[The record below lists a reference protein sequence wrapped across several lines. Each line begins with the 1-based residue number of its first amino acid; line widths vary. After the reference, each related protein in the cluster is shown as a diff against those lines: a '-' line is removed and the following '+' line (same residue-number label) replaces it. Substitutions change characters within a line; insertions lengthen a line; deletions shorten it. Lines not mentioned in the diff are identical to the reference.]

1 MPLPQNHR
9 PSSPQSASQNHTN
22 QRPAPFAAPIPS
34 VSSQRPAARPGK
46 PVQQQ
51 SAPVEEP
58 TANDNNMSFDFDDDG
73 FEMSSEPVNPAA
85 PMQSPANQAY
95 LDRRKNEM
103 RVNAR
108 NPFSVPNAKSDSIP
122 APLAAP
128 RPAPSYNPPKE
139 DDDEPTIEDTKS
151 SIAPA
156 NNDKSAITDKH
167 EPTTFDN
174 TVNNVNNYDNTG
186 INTNT
191 VNAKDEG
198 ADFGAVS
205 IGLASSTIL
214 TTIITLGVVI
224 GIQTDNYDVIKYVMA
239 GALICIPL
247 LALVASIIAF
257 TKHHG
262 SKVAAIV
269 GAVLAVFTLGVGGY
283 AYTQSDALA
292 TKASNQISQRVQ
304 KAMTNA
310 MNSAFSSS
318 GSSDSGSIS
327 DNDSQSD
334 TDGSQLNS
342 SDESSDESS
351 YYSDDTVSVSPSTD
365 DSTTTDDGSQDASS
379 DSTTDDST
387 TTTPDADSSA
397 QTQDDSTAATPSE

>member
-22 QRPAPFAAPIPS
+22 QRPAPFAAPRPPAA
-34 VSSQRPAARPGK
+34 SSQRPAARPGK

-58 TANDNNMSFDFDDDG
+58 TDNNMSFDFDDDG

-85 PMQSPANQAY
+85 PMPSPANQAY

-139 DDDEPTIEDTKS
+139 DDDEPTIEDTRS
-151 SIAPA
+151 SIAPT
-156 NNDKSAITDKH
+156 NNDKSAIADK
-167 EPTTFDN
+167 PKPATFDN

-186 INTNT
+186 TNTNA

-224 GIQTDNYDVIKYVMA
+224 GIQTDNYDIIKYVMA

-247 LALVASIIAF
+247 FALVASIIAF

-269 GAVLAVFTLGVGGY
+269 GAVLAVLTLGVGGY

-292 TKASNQISQRVQ
+292 NKASNQISQRVQ

-310 MNSAFSSS
+310 MNSAFSSYGS
-318 GSSDSGSIS
+318 GSTS

-342 SDESSDESS
+342 SNESSDESS

-365 DSTTTDDGSQDASS
+365 DSSQDASS
-379 DSTTDDST
+379 DSTADDST

-397 QTQDDSTAATPSE
+397 QAQDDSTAATPSE

>member
-22 QRPAPFAAPIPS
+22 QRPAPFAAPRPPA
-34 VSSQRPAARPGK
+34 SSQRPAARPGK

-51 SAPVEEP
+51 PAPVEEP
-58 TANDNNMSFDFDDDG
+58 TVNDNNMSFDFDDDG

-85 PMQSPANQAY
+85 PMPSPANQAY

-139 DDDEPTIEDTKS
+139 DENEPTIKDTKS
-151 SIAPA
+151 SIAPTG
-156 NNDKSAITDKH
+156 NDKSAITDKP
-167 EPTTFDN
+167 EPTTVDN
-174 TVNNVNNYDNTG
+174 TVNNVNNYDSTG
-186 INTNT
+186 TNI

-224 GIQTDNYDVIKYVMA
+224 GIQTDNYDIIKYVMA

-269 GAVLAVFTLGVGGY
+269 GAVLAVLTLCVGGY
-283 AYTQSDALA
+283 AGMQSDALA

-327 DNDSQSD
+327 DETNDSSDSQSEA
-334 TDGSQLNS
+334 NN
-342 SDESSDESS
+342 DESS

-365 DSTTTDDGSQDASS
+365 DSTTTDDSSQDAASS

-397 QTQDDSTAATPSE
+397 QAQDDSTAATPSE

>member
-9 PSSPQSASQNHTN
+9 PSSPQSVSQNHTN
-22 QRPAPFAAPIPS
+22 QRPAPFAAPRPS
-34 VSSQRPAARPGK
+34 ASSQRPAARPGK

-58 TANDNNMSFDFDDDG
+58 TVNDNNMSFDFDDDG

-85 PMQSPANQAY
+85 PMPSPANQAY

-139 DDDEPTIEDTKS
+139 DDDEPTIEDTRS
-151 SIAPA
+151 SIAPT
-156 NNDKSAITDKH
+156 NNDKSAIADKP
-167 EPTTFDN
+167 EPATFDN

-186 INTNT
+186 TNTNT

-224 GIQTDNYDVIKYVMA
+224 GIQTDNYDIIKYVMA

-269 GAVLAVFTLGVGGY
+269 GAVLAVLTLGVGGY
-283 AYTQSDALA
+283 AGMQSDALA

-327 DNDSQSD
+327 DETNDSLDSQS
-334 TDGSQLNS
+334 
-342 SDESSDESS
+342 ESNNDESS

-365 DSTTTDDGSQDASS
+365 DGSQDAASS

-387 TTTPDADSSA
+387 TTTSDADSSA
-397 QTQDDSTAATPSE
+397 QAQDDSTAATPSE

>member
-9 PSSPQSASQNHTN
+9 PSSPQSASQNHNN
-22 QRPAPFAAPIPS
+22 QRPAPFAAP
-34 VSSQRPAARPGK
+34 RPTARPDK

-58 TANDNNMSFDFDDDG
+58 TVNDNNMSFDFDDDG
-73 FEMSSEPVNPAA
+73 FEMSNEPVNPAA
-85 PMQSPANQAY
+85 PMPSPANQAY

-151 SIAPA
+151 SITPT
-156 NNDKSAITDKH
+156 NNDKSAITNKP
-167 EPTTFDN
+167 EPTTVDN
-174 TVNNVNNYDNTG
+174 TVNSVNNYDNTG
-186 INTNT
+186 TNTNA

-224 GIQTDNYDVIKYVMA
+224 GIQTDNYDIIKYVMA

-283 AYTQSDALA
+283 AYMQSDALA
-292 TKASNQISQRVQ
+292 NKASNQISQRVQ

-318 GSSDSGSIS
+318 GSGSTS

-334 TDGSQLNS
+334 TDSSQLNS
-342 SDESSDESS
+342 SNESSDESS

-365 DSTTTDDGSQDASS
+365 DATTTDDSSQDAASS

-397 QTQDDSTAATPSE
+397 QAQDDSTAATPSE

>member
-9 PSSPQSASQNHTN
+9 PSSPQSASQNRNN
-22 QRPAPFAAPIPS
+22 QRPAPFAAPRPPA
-34 VSSQRPAARPGK
+34 SSQRPAARPGK

-58 TANDNNMSFDFDDDG
+58 TVNDNNMSFDFDDDG

-85 PMQSPANQAY
+85 PMPSPANQAY

-139 DDDEPTIEDTKS
+139 DENEPTIEDTNS
-151 SIAPA
+151 SIEST
-156 NNDKSAITDKH
+156 NNDKSAITDKP
-167 EPTTFDN
+167 EPTTVDN

-186 INTNT
+186 TNI

-224 GIQTDNYDVIKYVMA
+224 GIQTDNYDIIKYVMA

-269 GAVLAVFTLGVGGY
+269 GAVLAVLTLCVGGY
-283 AYTQSDALA
+283 AGMQSDALA

-318 GSSDSGSIS
+318 GSGSGSIS
-327 DNDSQSD
+327 DETNDSSDSQSEA
-334 TDGSQLNS
+334 NN
-342 SDESSDESS
+342 DESS

-365 DSTTTDDGSQDASS
+365 DSTTTDDSSQDAASS

-397 QTQDDSTAATPSE
+397 QAQDDSTAATPSE

>member
-9 PSSPQSASQNHTN
+9 PSSPQSVSQNHTN
-22 QRPAPFAAPIPS
+22 QRPAPFAAPRPS
-34 VSSQRPAARPGK
+34 ASSQRPAARPGK

-51 SAPVEEP
+51 SASVEEP
-58 TANDNNMSFDFDDDG
+58 TDNNMSFDFDDDG

-85 PMQSPANQAY
+85 PMPSPANQAY

-156 NNDKSAITDKH
+156 NNDKSAITYKQ
-167 EPTTFDN
+167 EPTTVDN

-186 INTNT
+186 TNTNT

-224 GIQTDNYDVIKYVMA
+224 GIQTDNYDIIKYVMA

-283 AYTQSDALA
+283 AYMQSDALA
-292 TKASNQISQRVQ
+292 NKASNQISQRVQ

-318 GSSDSGSIS
+318 GSGSTS

-334 TDGSQLNS
+334 TDSSQLNS

-365 DSTTTDDGSQDASS
+365 DSSQDASS
-379 DSTTDDST
+379 DGTADDST

-397 QTQDDSTAATPSE
+397 QAQDDSTAAMPSE

>member
-22 QRPAPFAAPIPS
+22 QRPAPFAAPRPPA
-34 VSSQRPAARPGK
+34 SSQRPAARPGK

-51 SAPVEEP
+51 PAPVEKP
-58 TANDNNMSFDFDDDG
+58 TVNDNNMSFDFDDDG

-85 PMQSPANQAY
+85 PMPSPANQAY

-139 DDDEPTIEDTKS
+139 DENEPTIKDTKS
-151 SIAPA
+151 SIAPTG
-156 NNDKSAITDKH
+156 NDKSAITDKP
-167 EPTTFDN
+167 EPTTVDN
-174 TVNNVNNYDNTG
+174 TLNNVNNYDNTG

-191 VNAKDEG
+191 VNTKDEG

-214 TTIITLGVVI
+214 TTIITLGAII
-224 GIQTDNYDVIKYVMA
+224 GIQTDNYDIIKYVMA

-269 GAVLAVFTLGVGGY
+269 GAVLAVLTLVVGGY
-283 AYTQSDALA
+283 AGMQSDALA

-318 GSSDSGSIS
+318 GSGSGSIS
-327 DNDSQSD
+327 DETNDSSDSQSEA
-334 TDGSQLNS
+334 NN
-342 SDESSDESS
+342 DESS
-351 YYSDDTVSVSPSTD
+351 YYSDDTVSVSPS
-365 DSTTTDDGSQDASS
+365 TDDGSQDASS

-397 QTQDDSTAATPSE
+397 QAQDDSTAATPSE

>member
-9 PSSPQSASQNHTN
+9 PSSPQSASQNRNN
-22 QRPAPFAAPIPS
+22 QRPAPFAAPRPPA
-34 VSSQRPAARPGK
+34 SSQRPAARPGK

-51 SAPVEEP
+51 PAPVEEP
-58 TANDNNMSFDFDDDG
+58 TVNDNNMSFDFDDDG

-85 PMQSPANQAY
+85 PMPSPANQAY

-139 DDDEPTIEDTKS
+139 DENEPTIEDTNS
-151 SIAPA
+151 SIAPTG
-156 NNDKSAITDKH
+156 NDKSAITDKP
-167 EPTTFDN
+167 EPTTVDN
-174 TVNNVNNYDNTG
+174 TVNNVNNYDSTG
-186 INTNT
+186 TNI

-224 GIQTDNYDVIKYVMA
+224 GIQTDNYDIIKYVMA

-269 GAVLAVFTLGVGGY
+269 GAVLAVLTLCVGGY
-283 AYTQSDALA
+283 AGMQSDALA

-327 DNDSQSD
+327 DETNDSSDSQSEA
-334 TDGSQLNS
+334 NN
-342 SDESSDESS
+342 DESS
-351 YYSDDTVSVSPSTD
+351 YYSDDAVSVSPSTD

-397 QTQDDSTAATPSE
+397 QAQDDSTAATPSE